1 MRRGRDFSGLRFT
14 SRGQARATQL
24 SWPSKQ
30 HPHGFELISMD
41 LRTRVRD
48 ESSLGKVE
56 SKFTVKNPVIIWN
69 EIIFGIKLG
78 S

>member
-1 MRRGRDFSGLRFT
+1 
-14 SRGQARATQL
+14 
-24 SWPSKQ
+24 
-30 HPHGFELISMD
+30 MD

-48 ESSLGKVE
+48 ERSLGKVE
-56 SKFTVKNPVIIWN
+56 SKFAVKNPVIIWN